1 MAHTRATPVARIGCA
16 AWAGRP
22 ASRTGRTQ
30 TPGLRVSLLIAGR
43 GGVWGCDKTRDGSG
57 AATLS
62 SRCATKSGTPACR
75 RCVCLTRVAGRRA
88 GAGRAHVPPSAR
100 LPVCPSATGLS
111 GALVHAVAMACT
123 AAQPRRPP
131 FRDDDA
137 SPCRRRATPNRQIQQ
152 RASRL
157 FVFPG
162 AAADSGRRS
171 QQRAALA

>member
-1 MAHTRATPVARIGCA
+1 MARIGCA

-22 ASRTGRTQ
+22 AGRTGRTQ
-30 TPGLRVSLLIAGR
+30 TPGLRVSLASLLIAGR

-62 SRCATKSGTPACR
+62 SRCATKRGTPACR

-100 LPVCPSATGLS
+100 LPVCHRPQRRSGQYGNMVMAPAT
-111 GALVHAVAMACT
+111 T
-123 AAQPRRPP
+123 PRRRPP